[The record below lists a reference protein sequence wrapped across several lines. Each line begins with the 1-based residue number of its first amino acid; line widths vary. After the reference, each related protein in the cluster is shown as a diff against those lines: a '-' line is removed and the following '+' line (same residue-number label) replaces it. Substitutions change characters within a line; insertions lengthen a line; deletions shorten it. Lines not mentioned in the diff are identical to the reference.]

1 MSDDKQPAWARHLR
15 WLLFALGTLLLAL
28 GLIAVAGVVLK
39 EGMVAEIMALAG
51 VAIAIP
57 AMTVGIIALNF
68 ASQGLCCLVPSF
80 CFSCSSI

>member
-1 MSDDKQPAWARHLR
+1 VSDDEQPAWARHLR

-57 AMTVGIIALNF
+57 AMTVGIIAFVMLIY
-68 ASQGLCCLVPSF
+68 ARLRQILSKDSE
-80 CFSCSSI
+80 

>member
-1 MSDDKQPAWARHLR
+1 MSDDEQPAWARHLR

-57 AMTVGIIALNF
+57 AMTVGIIAFVMLIY
-68 ASQGLCCLVPSF
+68 ARLRQTLSKDSE
-80 CFSCSSI
+80 

>member
-57 AMTVGIIALNF
+57 AMTVGIIAFVMLIY
-68 ASQGLCCLVPSF
+68 ARLRQILSKDSE
-80 CFSCSSI
+80 

>member
-1 MSDDKQPAWARHLR
+1 MSDDEQPAWARHLR

-57 AMTVGIIALNF
+57 AMTVGIIAF
-68 ASQGLCCLVPSF
+68 VMLVYARLRQILSKD
-80 CFSCSSI
+80 SE

>member
-1 MSDDKQPAWARHLR
+1 VSDDKQPAWARHLR

-57 AMTVGIIALNF
+57 AMTVGIIAFVMLIY
-68 ASQGLCCLVPSF
+68 ARLRQILSKDSE
-80 CFSCSSI
+80 

>member
-1 MSDDKQPAWARHLR
+1 MSDDEQPAWARHLR

-51 VAIAIP
+51 VAIAIS
-57 AMTVGIIALNF
+57 AMTVGIIAFVMLIY
-68 ASQGLCCLVPSF
+68 ARLRQILSKDSE
-80 CFSCSSI
+80 

>member
-1 MSDDKQPAWARHLR
+1 MSDDEQPAWARHLR

-57 AMTVGIIALNF
+57 AMTVGIIAFVMLIY
-68 ASQGLCCLVPSF
+68 ARLRQILSKDSE
-80 CFSCSSI
+80 